1 MAEFGDRFGELD
13 ILPAM
18 NPAERA
24 ETLGEMKEGAPREI
38 FKMFW
43 GAATGCLGEADLA
56 DVASEIGV

>member
-1 MAEFGDRFGELD
+1 VLD

-38 FKMFW
+38 FEMFW